1 VADELDYDAR
11 PDTANADAAERPSIG
26 KGTSARHL
34 LRPRGRT
41 GPLWAVF
48 YPDWYLATYA
58 EARAAVADASFGS
71 VLNHYLDVGQAV
83 GHSPNPFF
91 DEAWYRATYP
101 DVVAAIAEGHVGSG
115 FDQYCHSGFSRRS
128 PHWLFDEAGYRARYP
143 DLSEEVLAAQGFAN
157 GYDHYLRA
165 GDREGRTGGPFF
177 DPALYRAQL
186 PDGAAASSSKEGPF
200 VTYLRLQEASPE
212 RRTTL
217 YFDPDWYRTTYPAVA
232 AAIAAG
238 EYRSTLHH
246 YLTNPTPAVFDPLPV
261 FSEFTYRDAYLD
273 IAEAVAAGHF
283 RCGYQH
289 FLKNGIS
296 ELRAAGPLLDLQWY
310 VTNNAT
316 VGADLAA
323 GRARDA
329 LTHYLTIGLP
339 AGLNGVPTQE
349 PAALPN
355 TTAQQDPA
363 AALHQ
368 AAMLYRSRGSAALP
382 VMARR
387 GLDFSCAGPPTLSV
401 IMLLH
406 DELALALTA
415 LAALRDRTPG
425 DLELILIDCGSH
437 DETRHI
443 HRYVRGARL
452 VRFDL
457 PIDPAA
463 ARNAALGVVT
473 AATVLLLG
481 NDTEPAHGAVA
492 AALERLNGDG
502 RIGAVSGR
510 LVGADGRLRT
520 AGGIIWREGGL
531 LDYMS
536 GLSALAPE
544 ANFVRVVDFCSSA
557 FLLVRTAVL
566 QQLDGFDARFTD
578 ADYADAD
585 LCVRIAA
592 AGHRVVY
599 DPDVLIHQLGAPG
612 PAVRGE
618 DAKEMF
624 FRKHINQLRF
634 RYPSDPKVEI
644 FARALDA
651 EQQRVLFIEDLLP
664 LRRIGSGFVRS
675 NDLIRVLA
683 SMDVFVTVF
692 AINPG
697 SFDLAAI
704 YADMPDSVEVMH
716 DRSLIDLDALFEE
729 RQGYYDLIWVAR
741 THNLD
746 RILTRLEHMTTGT
759 GRPPRVVLDTEAI
772 VALRQAARH
781 RLPGQE
787 LEFDLEAAIL
797 KEFANAHHC
806 QNITV
811 VTEQE
816 ATTLRGLGFSDV
828 KVVGHIR
835 DLMPTPRAFAERSGL
850 LFIGA
855 IHETD
860 SPNFDGLVWF
870 VDEVLPLIEEQLGWE
885 TRLSVVGYTGVGVS
899 LERFR
904 AHPRITL
911 RGTVPETESLYNS
924 HRVFI
929 APTRYAAG
937 TPYKVYEA
945 ASFGLP
951 VVATDL
957 LRQQIGWEDG
967 KELLAADHA
976 DPALFAR
983 HVVTL
988 YRDAAVWQTVRDQA
1002 LARLAAEN
1010 GREHYVQAL
1019 TEILEG

>member
-1 VADELDYDAR
+1 VAADQDSDER
-11 PDTANADAAERPSIG
+11 PGEANADAADHATAG
-26 KGTSARHL
+26 KGAPARRL
-34 LRPRGRT
+34 LRPRSRV

-48 YPDWYLATYA
+48 YPDWYLATYPD
-58 EARAAVADASFGS
+58 ARAAVADASLGS
-71 VLNHYLDVGQAV
+71 VLNHYLDVGQAA

-91 DEAWYRATYP
+91 DEAWYRVTYS
-101 DVVAAIAEGHVGSG
+101 DVVAAIAEGRVESG
-115 FDQYCHSGFSRRS
+115 FDQYCRHGFSQRS
-128 PHWLFDEAGYRARYP
+128 PHWLFDEPGYRARYA
-143 DLSEEVLAAQGFAN
+143 DLSAEALAAQGPAN
-157 GYDHYLRA
+157 GYAHYLRN
-165 GDREGRTGGPFF
+165 GDREDRTGSLFF
-177 DPALYRAQL
+177 DPAIYREQL
-186 PDGAAASSSKEGPF
+186 PDAAGASKSREGVF
-200 VTYLRLQEASPE
+200 VTFLRLQHEIPE

-217 YFDPDWYRTTYPAVA
+217 YFDPDWYRTTYPAAA
-232 AAIAAG
+232 AAIDAG
-238 EYRSTLHH
+238 EYRSALHH
-246 YLTNPTPAVFDPLPV
+246 YLTNPTPAMFDPLPV
-261 FSEFTYRDAYLD
+261 FSEVAYRAAYPD
-273 IAEAVAAGHF
+273 IAEAVAAGNF

-289 FLKNGIS
+289 FLKNGVN
-296 ELRAAGPLLDLQWY
+296 EMRAAGPLLDLQRY
-310 VTNNAT
+310 VANNAM
-316 VGADLAA
+316 VGEDLAA

-329 LTHYLTIGLP
+329 FTHYLSIGLP
-339 AGLNGVPTQE
+339 ADLSGAPPPT
-349 PAALPN
+349 PAV
-355 TTAQQDPA
+355 QQDT
-363 AALHQ
+363 
-368 AAMLYRSRGSAALP
+368 AAMLYRARGSAALP

-387 GLDFSCAGPPTLSV
+387 GLDFTCAGPPVLSV
-401 IMLLH
+401 IMVLH

-443 HRYVRGARL
+443 HRYVHGARL

-463 ARNAALGVVT
+463 ARNAALGAVT

-481 NDTEPAHGAVA
+481 SDTEPAHGAVA

-502 RIGAVSGR
+502 RIGAVGGR

-536 GLSALAPE
+536 GLPALAPE
-544 ANFVRVVDFCSSA
+544 ANFVRTVDFCSSA
-557 FLLVRTAVL
+557 FLLARTAVL
-566 QQLDGFDARFTD
+566 QELDGFDARFTD

-612 PAVRGE
+612 PTVRSK
-618 DAKEMF
+618 DAKQIF
-624 FRKHINQLRF
+624 FRKHLNQLRF
-634 RYPSDPKVEI
+634 RYPADPKVEI
-644 FARALDA
+644 FARALEAD
-651 EQQRVLFIEDLLP
+651 QQRVLFIEDLLP

-683 SMDVFVTVF
+683 SMGVFVTVF
-692 AINPG
+692 PINPG

-704 YADMPDSVEVMH
+704 YADMPDTVEVMH
-716 DRSLIDLDALFEE
+716 DRSLTDLDALFQE

-746 RILTRLEHMTTGT
+746 RILTRLEHVTTGT

-772 VALRQAARH
+772 AALRQAARH

-787 LEFDLEAAIL
+787 ADFDLEAAIL

-811 VTEQE
+811 VTEKD
-816 ATTLRGLGFSDV
+816 ATILRGLGLSDV

-835 DLMPTPRAFAERSGL
+835 DLAPTPRAFAERSGL

-860 SPNFDGLVWF
+860 SPNYDGLAWF
-870 VDEVLPLIEEQLGWE
+870 VDEVLPLIEQQLGWE
-885 TRLSVVGYTGVGVS
+885 TRLSVVGYTGAGVS
-899 LERFR
+899 LDRFG
-904 AHPRITL
+904 AHPRVTL
-911 RGTVPETESLYNS
+911 RGTVPETEALYNS
-924 HRVFI
+924 HRVFV

-951 VVATDL
+951 VVATEL
-957 LRQQIGWEDG
+957 LREQTGWEDG

-976 DPALFAR
+976 DPELFAR
-983 HVVTL
+983 HVVSL
-988 YRDAAVWQTVRDQA
+988 YRDAVIWQTVRDGA

-1019 TEILEG
+1019 TEILAG